1 LNANRTLTVGQG
13 SGISVSATAV
23 AVDSTVIRTTG
34 NQVMTGVKR
43 FFNNDAL
50 IIGNNA
56 VPVLP
61 GGTSRS
67 QWLLRTTGGQRGDFE
82 FYTGNAT
89 VPQWTRR
96 VRILDTGVIEANG
109 FGNLSDYR
117 TKENISEL
125 GNSSSI
131 IKNINCYKFNFKNDP
146 NKLINFGVLAH
157 ELQEV
162 VPELVSG
169 TKDAVREIGNIV
181 EYDGTI
187 LARNVPKPDSL
198 VWEETL
204 VDENGIST
212 KIERTRTWKKTGEE
226 PVYQSVNLD
235 SMVALILQGLKEAT
249 DKIESLQSE
258 VDSLKEQLK
267 ILNNKKGDSEP

>member
-1 LNANRTLTVGQG
+1 
-13 SGISVSATAV
+13 
-23 AVDSTVIRTTG
+23 
-34 NQVMTGVKR
+34 M
-43 FFNNDAL
+43 
-50 IIGNNA
+50 
-56 VPVLP
+56 
-61 GGTSRS
+61 
-67 QWLLRTTGGQRGDFE
+67 
-82 FYTGNAT
+82 
-89 VPQWTRR
+89 
-96 VRILDTGVIEANG
+96 
-109 FGNLSDYR
+109 
-117 TKENISEL
+117 
-125 GNSSSI
+125 
-131 IKNINCYKFNFKNDP
+131 
-146 NKLINFGVLAH
+146 AH

-204 VDENGIST
+204 INENGIST